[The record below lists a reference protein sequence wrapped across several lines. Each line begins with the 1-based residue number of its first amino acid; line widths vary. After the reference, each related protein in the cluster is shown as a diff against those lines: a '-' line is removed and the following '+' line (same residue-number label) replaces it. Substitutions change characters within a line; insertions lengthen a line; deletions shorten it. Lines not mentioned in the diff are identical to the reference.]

1 MIIRLEYEDIGLVG
15 IRTNYNN
22 KVKNHY
28 IRYIIDEFC
37 VEKAINEIRNNK
49 WVVALDYVGD
59 YQYLFNLDIRPT
71 VPLIVRKEF
80 LEITE
85 LTIDFFMST
94 IPDWVIV
101 SIKTPENFSDMRLVE
116 SLSMKYPN
124 IRFCGGKFLR
134 LPTCR
139 IGCIQRNEISG
150 KIADS
155 KISYY
160 TEGCACAMVTMDI
173 EDVEGVDLLFKDK
186 EEEKIAIKEEN
197 KKKIINSIEDL
208 FNMV

>member
-1 MIIRLEYEDIGLVG
+1 MIIKLEYEDIGLVG

-28 IRYIIDEFC
+28 MRYIVDEYC
-37 VEKAINEIRNNK
+37 IEKAIKEAENNK
-49 WVVALDYVGD
+49 WVVALDYEGD
-59 YQYLFNLDIRPT
+59 NQHLFTIEN
-71 VPLIVRKEF
+71 VPKIPVIITKEF
-80 LEITE
+80 IEITE
-85 LTIDFFMST
+85 LVIDFFMSSV
-94 IPDWVIV
+94 PNWVIV
-101 SIKTPENFSDMRLVE
+101 SIKTPEDFCDMRIIE
-116 SLSMKYPN
+116 SLSKKYPN

-139 IGCIQRNEISG
+139 IGCIQRNEIPA

-173 EDVEGVDLLFKDK
+173 KDVEGVDLLFKDK
-186 EEEKIAIKEEN
+186 EEEKVVIKEER
-197 KKKIINSIEDL
+197 KKKIINSMEDL
-208 FNMV
+208 FNM

>member
-28 IRYIIDEFC
+28 IRYIVDEYC
-37 VEKAINEIRNNK
+37 VEKAIKEVRGNK
-49 WVVALDYVGD
+49 WVVALDYEGD
-59 YQYLFNLDIRPT
+59 NQYLFNIEDVPSI
-71 VPLIVRKEF
+71 PLIVTKEF
-80 LEITE
+80 VDMTE
-85 LTIDFFMST
+85 LSIDFFMSCV
-94 IPDWVIV
+94 PDWVIV
-101 SIKTPENFSDMRLVE
+101 SIKTPIDFCDMRLVE
-116 SLSMKYPN
+116 TLSKKYSN

-139 IGCIQRNEISG
+139 IGCIQRDEVPAKIS
-150 KIADS
+150 DN

-186 EEEKIAIKEEN
+186 EEEKVIIKEER
-197 KKKIINSIEDL
+197 KKKIINNLDDL
-208 FNMV
+208 LNL

>member
-28 IRYIIDEFC
+28 IRYIIDEFS
-37 VEKAINEIRNNK
+37 VEKAINEVKNNK

-59 YQYLFNLDIRPT
+59 YQYLFNLQVKPT
-71 VPLIVRKEF
+71 VPLIVCKEF

-85 LTIDFFMST
+85 LTVDFFMNCV
-94 IPDWVIV
+94 PDWVIV
-101 SIKTPENFSDMRLVE
+101 SIKTPESFCDMRLIE
-116 SLSMKYPN
+116 MLSKKYSN

-139 IGCIQRNEISG
+139 IGCIQRDEVPTKIS
-150 KIADS
+150 DN

-160 TEGCACAMVTMDI
+160 TEGCACAMVTMNI

-186 EEEKIAIKEEN
+186 EEEKIIFKEEK
-197 KKKIINSIEDL
+197 KKKIISSIEDL
-208 FNMV
+208 LNM